1 MSRFIQGLARTQS
14 TLFPECLDDFVI
26 EDSAVRLI
34 DVFIDELNI
43 TLLGFKSE
51 PNRFGRPAYHPAVL
65 LKIYVYGYFN
75 QIHSSRRLER
85 EAQRNIELMW
95 LTNRLAPDFKTIADF
110 RKNNGKAVRRVCT
123 EFVMLC
129 KKLDLFKD
137 AFVAIDGSKFKAVNN
152 RDKNFTRAKMKRR
165 LSEVEASIDRY
176 IDKMT
181 NLDADESA
189 ADNGKKVH
197 IETKIVALKEELAC
211 LNELEKLRL
220 ASSDKQVSLTDPDA
234 RSMKSRGTGIVGYNL
249 QTAVDVENHL
259 IVSHE
264 VTNVGHDRHQLA
276 NISKQAKAVLGV
288 NTLRVAAD
296 RGYYKSEELKA
307 CEDDNII
314 TYVPKNFTSGNRAQ
328 GLFDKARFIYVPED
342 DEYECPAGER
352 LIYRTSMVD
361 NGKNIRRYWTS
372 VCGRCALKE
381 KCTKGKERRVS
392 RWEHEDVLDRA
403 QARLNANWDMMAVRS
418 ATVEHPFGTLKSW
431 MGHTHF
437 LTKTL
442 ARVKTEMSLH
452 VLAYNMKRMIRIVG
466 IKPMITAIQG

>member
-34 DVFIDELNI
+34 ELFIDELNI

-51 PNRFGRPAYHPAVL
+51 PNQLGRPAYHPAVL

-75 QIHSSRRLER
+75 QIHSSCRLEW

-129 KKLDLFKD
+129 KKFDLFND

-181 NLDADESA
+181 NLDANESV

-197 IETKIVALKEELAC
+197 IETKIVALKEELAR

-220 ASSDKQVSLTDPDA
+220 ASPDKQVSLTDPDA

-249 QTAVDVENHL
+249 QTAVDAENHL

-264 VTNVGHDRHQLA
+264 VTNVGHDRRQLA
-276 NISKQAKAVLGV
+276 NISKQAKAVFGV
-288 NTLRVAAD
+288 ETLRVAAD
-296 RGYYKSEELKA
+296 RGYYNSEELKA
-307 CEDDNII
+307 CEDDSII
-314 TYVPKNFTSGNRAQ
+314 TYVPKNYTSGNRAQ

-342 DEYECPAGER
+342 DEYECSAGER
-352 LIYRTSMVD
+352 LNYRTSMVD
-361 NGKNIRRYWTS
+361 KGKNIRRYWTS
-372 VCGRCALKE
+372 VCGQYALKK

-403 QARLNANWDMMAVRS
+403 QDRLNANWDMMTVLS

-431 MGHTHF
+431 MGRTHF

-442 ARVKTEMSLH
+442 ARVRTEISLH

-466 IKPMITAIQG
+466 IKPMIEAIQG

>member
-43 TLLGFKSE
+43 AHLGFKSE
-51 PNRFGRPAYHPAVL
+51 PNQFGRPAYHPAVL

-129 KKLDLFKD
+129 KKFDLFKD

-152 RDKNFTRAKMKRR
+152 RDKNFTQAKMKRR
-165 LSEVEASIDRY
+165 LSDVEASIDRY
-176 IDKMT
+176 INKMA
-181 NLDADESA
+181 NLDEDELA
-189 ADNGKKVH
+189 EDNGKKVH
-197 IETKIVALKEELAC
+197 IETKIIALKEELAR
-211 LNELEKLRL
+211 LNEIEKLRL
-220 ASSDKQVSLTDPDA
+220 ESPDKQISLTDSDA

-259 IVSHE
+259 IVTHE

-276 NISKQAKAVLGV
+276 NISKQVKAVLGV
-288 NTLRVAAD
+288 DTLRVAAD

-314 TYVPKNFTSGNRAQ
+314 TYVPKNYTSGNRAQ
-328 GLFDKARFIYVPED
+328 GLYDKASFIYIPED

-361 NGKNIRRYWTS
+361 IGKQILRYWTS
-372 VCGRCALKE
+372 VCGQCALKS
-381 KCTKGKERRVS
+381 KCTTAKERRVS

-403 QARLNANWDMMAVRS
+403 QDRLNANWDMMAVRS

-466 IKPMITAIQG
+466 IKTMIEAIQG